1 MSSTW
6 GQENLAKCKFRN
18 GSWGCCGWQ
27 CSSVMPKFYR
37 WKLLDYPN
45 WYFAH
50 MLKEH
55 FIDVWG
61 QQWFEGDYFIQ
72 GFGMRNHVQVVGPI

>member
-1 MSSTW
+1 
-6 GQENLAKCKFRN
+6 
-18 GSWGCCGWQ
+18 
-27 CSSVMPKFYR
+27 MPKFYR